1 MLCKLV
7 LPAAEPFFDV
17 PRALRGVSGDRMSHR
32 RYLGWALYALLY
44 IAVVAFVSYMVLADF
59 L

>member
-1 MLCKLV
+1 
-7 LPAAEPFFDV
+7 
-17 PRALRGVSGDRMSHR
+17 MSHR
-32 RYLGWALYALLY
+32 RYLWVGLYALLY

>member
-1 MLCKLV
+1 MRQ
-7 LPAAEPFFDV
+7 EH
-17 PRALRGVSGDRMSHR
+17 RGSGDRMSHR